1 MPSIILTII
10 GINILYVSLFT
21 LRVMIVIKGYR
32 VLASVISMGEVFIYL
47 MGLTIVLENLDKPL
61 NIAAYCFGWGLG
73 VYIGSRIEAYLA
85 LGYVVMEVIVES
97 SDLTLPGKI
106 REKGYGVTSWLAD
119 GKDGK
124 RLMMKVLAKRKSE
137 QKLRKLITSVYPKAF
152 MISYEPTHFNGGFL
166 LGRLR

>member
-21 LRVMIVIKGYR
+21 LRMMIVIKGYR

-47 MGLTIVLENLDKPL
+47 MGLTIVLDNLDEPL

-73 VYIGSRIEAYLA
+73 VFIGSKIEAYLA

-97 SDLTLPGKI
+97 SDTTVPGKI
-106 REKGYGVTSWLAD
+106 REQGYGVTSWVAD

-124 RLMMKVLAKRKSE
+124 RLVMKVLAKRKSE
-137 QKLRKLITSVYPKAF
+137 QKLKKLILSFCPKAF
-152 MISYEPTHFNGGFL
+152 MISYEPTHFNGGFM